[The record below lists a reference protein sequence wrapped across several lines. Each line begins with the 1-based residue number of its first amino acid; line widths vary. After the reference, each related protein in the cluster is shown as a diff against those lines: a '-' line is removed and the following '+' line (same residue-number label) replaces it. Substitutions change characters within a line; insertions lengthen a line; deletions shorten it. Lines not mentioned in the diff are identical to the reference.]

1 MNIQIKKSV
10 LTLSILSTLSK
21 KEINGYQL
29 SVLISKKLDIP
40 SGEIYPALRNL
51 IEKGY
56 ISFYLQDSADN
67 IPQKT
72 YKLTDEGLKQ
82 KETLENEWNTLT
94 NSLNSILMG
103 DDINE

>member
-10 LTLSILSTLSK
+10 LNLSILCMLAK
-21 KEINGYQL
+21 KELTGYQL
-29 SVLISKKLDIP
+29 SVLISDKLDIP

-67 IPQKT
+67 TPKKT
-72 YKLTDEGLKQ
+72 YRLTETGINE
-82 KETLENEWNTLT
+82 KESLINEWSSFAE
-94 NSLNSILMG
+94 SLNAIIRG